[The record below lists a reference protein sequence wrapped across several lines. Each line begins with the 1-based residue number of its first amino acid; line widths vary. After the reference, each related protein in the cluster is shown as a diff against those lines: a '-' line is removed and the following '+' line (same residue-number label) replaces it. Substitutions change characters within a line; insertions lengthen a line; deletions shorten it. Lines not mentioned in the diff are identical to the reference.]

1 MVFQEFPPKQG
12 KGKVSGSIIPM
23 TLKRLYVEMI
33 TGPCMK
39 IAMLVRKKCERS
51 NYLLFCFVE
60 KSFSY
65 NLLYIYFKEQE
76 FFSPIFIL

>member
-1 MVFQEFPPKQG
+1 MYKEILFIFDFIMSMIMVFQEFPPKQG

-39 IAMLVRKKCERS
+39 IAMFVRK
-51 NYLLFCFVE
+51 
-60 KSFSY
+60 
-65 NLLYIYFKEQE
+65 
-76 FFSPIFIL
+76 

>member
-39 IAMLVRKKCERS
+39 IAMLVRYECERS
-51 NYLLFCFVE
+51 KYLLFCIVE
-60 KSFSY
+60 KTFSY
-65 NLLYIYFKEQE
+65 NLLYIYFKSAR
-76 FFSPIFIL
+76 FFFLQFLY